1 MKRARK
7 TFKAILAVLL
17 VGVVSSV
24 SSWAFAQAGGI
35 SGSVKD
41 ISNNQGIQGVIIT
54 VKDVSTSALAE
65 TGNTDALGNYSV
77 SIPSLGNYTLLA
89 SKLGYDNMMAPDVIE
104 LSDMSPNRTV
114 NISMGGKAWLKEK
127 PVETTEAL
135 SWETGAGKSY
145 LLNGYDRLVYDN
157 EVEGGGKVY
166 DTNLSIFWDHAVH
179 SPWGSDQDNFSKN
192 QFKHLYEGSIYY
204 GFARSSGLNYRE
216 SLSQIT
222 SDKGLA
228 GEPITTGAPEAP
240 KPVLSWETGAGK
252 SYLVPALEIPG
263 FILLLNGYDR
273 FAYPNEVE
281 GGEKVYDT
289 NLSTFWDHAVHGPWG
304 SDQDNFS
311 TNQFKHPYQGSIY
324 YGFARSAGL
333 SFWESSAY
341 TFAGSF
347 LWETAGETTSPS
359 VNDQIASGIAGS
371 FFGEP
376 LFRMASLVLEG
387 DGGKPELWRELCA
400 AVISPT
406 LGFNRLV
413 FGDDFKSIFP
423 SRNPA
428 TFWRLRLGATLNSD
442 LNDQGESSP
451 IKRGDAT
458 ADFSMAYGLPGK
470 PGYGY
475 TRPFDYFH
483 FEFIAVDN
491 SENPLE
497 DLMIR
502 GLLFGKKYEVGDSYR
517 GIWGLYGGYDYISPQ
532 IFRVSTTA
540 ASLGTTFQWW
550 LAQAVALQGSVLGG
564 VGYGAAGTISGVGE
578 RNYHYGVAPQGLLA
592 LRLIFGDRA
601 MLDAT
606 GRAYYI
612 GDHSST
618 EPGRENIG
626 RLNAGL
632 TVRVHGRHALGIQYI
647 ASSRDAYYAN
657 RADVHQTTAT
667 YSLVYTLL
675 GDAGFGAVE
684 WRDADRR

>member
-1 MKRARK
+1 MSQPVNSNMAQSEGRLTHTIGLSESPYTYARRGLL
-7 TFKAILAVLL
+7 AIIVVLTL
-17 VGVVSSV
+17 VGSSV
-24 SSWAFAQAGGI
+24 CLAGEPTAAG
-35 SGSVKD
+35 
-41 ISNNQGIQGVIIT
+41 
-54 VKDVSTSALAE
+54 
-65 TGNTDALGNYSV
+65 
-77 SIPSLGNYTLLA
+77 
-89 SKLGYDNMMAPDVIE
+89 APE
-104 LSDMSPNRTV
+104 AP
-114 NISMGGKAWLKEK
+114 K
-127 PVETTEAL
+127 PVM
-135 SWETGAGKSY
+135 SWKTGAGKSY
-145 LLNGYDRLVYDN
+145 LVPALDTSGFILVLNDYDRFAYPN
-157 EVEGGGKVY
+157 EVEEGEGVY
-166 DTNLSIFWDHAVH
+166 DTN
-179 SPWGSDQDNFSKN
+179 
-192 QFKHLYEGSIYY
+192 QFKHPYQGSISH
-204 GFARSSGLNYRE
+204 GFARSDGLNYRE
-216 SLSQIT
+216 SLSQVA
-222 SDKGLA
+222 SDKSLA
-228 GEPITTGAPEAP
+228 VEPIAPGAPKAP

-281 GGEKVYDT
+281 GGKKVYDT
-289 NLSTFWDHAVHGPWG
+289 TPSTFWDHVVHGPWG

-311 TNQFKHPYQGSIY
+311 TNQFKHPYQGSMY

-347 LWETAGETTSPS
+347 LWETGGETTPPS

-376 LFRMASLVLEG
+376 LFRMASLILEG
-387 DGGKPELWRELCA
+387 DGGKPELWREICA
-400 AVISPT
+400 AVISPP
-406 LGFNRLV
+406 LGFNRLF

-428 TFWRLRLGATLNSD
+428 TFWRLRLGVSVTDS
-442 LNDQGESSP
+442 NDQGAP
-451 IKRGDAT
+451 NPMNRGGAT
-458 ADFSMAYGLPGK
+458 ADFAIAYGLPGK
-470 PGYGY
+470 PDYGY

-483 FEFIAVDN
+483 FEFIATDN
-491 SENPLE
+491 AENPLE

-517 GIWGLYGGYDYISPQ
+517 GIWGLYAGYDYISPQ
-532 IFRVSTTA
+532 IFRVSSTA

-578 RNYHYGVAPQGLLA
+578 RNYHYGIDPQGLLA

-601 MLDAT
+601 MLDVT

-612 GDHSST
+612 GDQGST

-626 RLNAGL
+626 RVNAGL
-632 TVRVHGRHALGIQYI
+632 TIRVHGHHALGIQYI
-647 ASSRDAYYAN
+647 ASSRDAYYPN

-675 GDAGFGAVE
+675 SDIGFGAVE
-684 WRDADRR
+684 WRDPDRR